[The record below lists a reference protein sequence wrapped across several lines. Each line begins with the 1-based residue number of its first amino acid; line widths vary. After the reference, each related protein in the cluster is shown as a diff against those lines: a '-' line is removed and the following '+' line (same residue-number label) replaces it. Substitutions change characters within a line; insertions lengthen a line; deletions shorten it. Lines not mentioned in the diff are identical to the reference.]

1 MFALTKLQAMIP
13 DFTEAELNTV
23 QTLLRQRFRREIQ
36 LHRADAEL
44 RLGTDPHELTEC
56 ATLFFRERDCNFAIF
71 KTGFSEYRCQF
82 FYNPSDQYG
91 TGHAHYND
99 LTECVAALLQ
109 TQADH
114 ERDTQGVASGS
125 TGETLL

>member
-1 MFALTKLQAMIP
+1 MFALIKIQAMIP
-13 DFTEAELNTV
+13 DFTESELDTV
-23 QTLLRQRFRREIQ
+23 QTLSQQRFRREIQ
-36 LHRADAEL
+36 LRRADAEL
-44 RLGTDPHELTEC
+44 RLGTDPQELTEC
-56 ATLFFRERDCNFAIF
+56 PTLFFRERDCNFAIF

-91 TGHAHYND
+91 TGHTHYND

-114 ERDTQGVASGS
+114 ARETQGVASGA
-125 TGETLL
+125 TGENLL